1 MPAAPVILRLLH
13 PVSRPPPFQLFTSFN
28 ICPPSIHPSIW
39 PTCSWAR
46 GRVTTASAAFFLN
59 PEDKPSRPAAGG
71 EQEEEW
77 FENSGSDASFS
88 SCRLVQSFSLPT
100 LLKSLPLP
108 WFKPPLSLCL
118 GCCCCCWQ
126 QSVTPQSV
134 SQVSQLTLERRS

>member
-59 PEDKPSRPAAGG
+59 PEDKPSRRPEGSRRRNGLKTQAATPVFLVADLSSHSPCRRCLRVCRCRGSNLLSPFALAAAAAAG
-71 EQEEEW
+71 
-77 FENSGSDASFS
+77 S
-88 SCRLVQSFSLPT
+88 SQS
-100 LLKSLPLP
+100 LLS
-108 WFKPPLSLCL
+108 
-118 GCCCCCWQ
+118 
-126 QSVTPQSV
+126 QSVKSV
-134 SQVSQLTLERRS
+134 N